1 MLKCMIWNFWG
12 SYNNLCFQVTE
23 LKMKDEKEKWNQ
35 KSEYLYFLL
44 FFLIFFLEANM
55 YLIGYCT
62 LVGLCDVVVPKPD
75 ECRDNLLKWLQE
87 TFEKRMI
94 SSIV

>member
-35 KSEYLYFLL
+35 KSEYLYF
-44 FFLIFFLEANM
+44 FIIFLIFFFGGEYVLDRLL
-55 YLIGYCT
+55 YFGWTVRCRCT
-62 LVGLCDVVVPKPD
+62 KARRV
-75 ECRDNLLKWLQE
+75 
-87 TFEKRMI
+87 
-94 SSIV
+94 